1 MAMLTQILVILTLV
15 TATTSVV
22 LYLRAQSLRQFERA
36 CQARMDA
43 LRSAAELREI
53 GARTSRQL
61 RDAALDEAGRMKG
74 HRP

>member
-1 MAMLTQILVILTLV
+1 MLTQLVVILAVLAV
-15 TATTSVV
+15 TGSIM

-53 GARTSRQL
+53 GARTSRRL
-61 RDAALDEAGRMKG
+61 RDAALDEVGRMG
-74 HRP
+74 GRRP